1 MDYYSLIFNRGTAE
15 EIEIFLRYHYDFDP
29 DAHRPRP
36 RTMVKQMLG
45 GIFVQESPVIH
56 GGQTIKMSGVE
67 MSDEDIELLN
77 EFFEADN
84 PQPFFYRDSRKTT
97 PEEWLV
103 TWAGEGFRYQPYL
116 ARPNMKYRWSIELV
130 TLGKLAV
137 DGTVLP

>member
-36 RTMVKQMLG
+36 RTAVKQMLG
-45 GIFVQESPVIH
+45 GVCVQESPVIH

-67 MSDEDIELLN
+67 MSDDDIALIKTFYESEDL
-77 EFFEADN
+77 
-84 PQPFFYRDSRKTT
+84 QPFIYRDSRKTI

-103 TWAGEGFRYQPYL
+103 TWSGEGFSYQPYL
-116 ARPNMKYRWSIELV
+116 AQPGVKYRWAIELI
-130 TLGKLAV
+130 TLGKIGP
-137 DGTVLP
+137 DGAVLP

>member
-15 EIEIFLRYHYDFDP
+15 EIEIFLRFHHDFDP
-29 DAHRPRP
+29 DGHRPRP
-36 RTMVKQMLG
+36 RTAVKQMLG
-45 GIFVQESPVIH
+45 GVCVQESPVIH

-84 PQPFFYRDSRKTT
+84 PQPFIYRDSRKTI

-103 TWAGEGFRYQPYL
+103 TWAGDGFRYQPYL

-137 DGTVLP
+137 DGAVLP

>member
-1 MDYYSLIFNRGTAE
+1 MDYYSLVFNKGTVE
-15 EIEIFLRYHYDFDP
+15 EKEIFLRYHDDFNP
-29 DAHRPRP
+29 DGHRPKP
-36 RTMVKQMLG
+36 RTAVKQMLG
-45 GIFVQESPVIH
+45 GVAIQESAVIH
-56 GGQTIKMSGVE
+56 GGHTITMTGVE
-67 MSDEDIELLN
+67 MTDDDIALIKTFYESEDL
-77 EFFEADN
+77 
-84 PQPFFYRDSRKTT
+84 QPFIYRDSRKTT

>member
-56 GGQTIKMSGVE
+56 GGQIIRITGVE
-67 MSDEDIELLN
+67 MTDGDIALIKTFYESEDL
-77 EFFEADN
+77 
-84 PQPFFYRDSRKTT
+84 QPFIYRDSRKTI

-103 TWAGEGFRYQPYL
+103 TWSGEGFRYQPYL
-116 ARPNMKYRWSIELV
+116 ARPDMKYRWTIELI
-130 TLGKLAV
+130 TLGKIGP
-137 DGTVLP
+137 DGAVLP